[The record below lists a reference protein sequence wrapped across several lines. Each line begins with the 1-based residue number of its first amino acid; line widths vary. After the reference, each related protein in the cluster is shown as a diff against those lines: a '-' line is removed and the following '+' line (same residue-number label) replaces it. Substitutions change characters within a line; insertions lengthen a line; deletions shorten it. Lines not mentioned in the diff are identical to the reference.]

1 MSEMHFS
8 TGNLPVKGNL
18 MIDFSRIVSIMLLV
32 LIPTTGF
39 ASADCIEAAGEPGE
53 SREGTLKIQIAGP
66 SGWSNVWGVAYH
78 DDYDMLYI
86 GGCPNNE
93 VAYGTYSGGTSVSWT
108 VFDTV
113 EAVCGFGCYQDNLL
127 FAITQHDPVNP
138 GPFYLYTWN
147 LTALGT
153 PMLPPDVYEL
163 GEPFTGSMGGCEW
176 DGEYLWIVDQN
187 FVVDDNAIIYKY
199 DVNTHSVVSSW
210 YYSELGGVGIACVWD
225 AGDLR
230 IWISDWYG
238 GAKLVEHTESGAL
251 TGVSYDITTSPTDI
265 AYKYEVNFDGPGFF
279 VGNHS
284 YNTVDFYYHTTS
296 NLESG
301 SWGQIKASFF

>member
-1 MSEMHFS
+1 
-8 TGNLPVKGNL
+8 
-18 MIDFSRIVSIMLLV
+18 MIGFSRIVSIALLV
-32 LIPTTGF
+32 LIPGMVF
-39 ASADCIEAAGEPGE
+39 ASADCTEADGNPGGHQ
-53 SREGTLKIQIAGP
+53 EGTLKIQIEGP
-66 SGWSNVWGVAYH
+66 SNWTNVWGVAYH

-86 GGCPNNE
+86 SGCPDDE
-93 VAYGTYSGGTSVSWT
+93 LAYGVYSGGTSVLWT
-108 VFDTV
+108 VFDTA
-113 EAVCGFGCYQDNLL
+113 EAICGLGCYQDDLL

-138 GPFYLYTWN
+138 GPFYLYTWD
-147 LTALGT
+147 LTASGIPIT
-153 PMLPPDVYEL
+153 PATVYEL

-176 DGEYLWIVDQN
+176 DGEYLWILDQN
-187 FVVDDNAIIYKY
+187 FVIDDNAIVYKY
-199 DVNTHSVVSSW
+199 DVSTHLVLDSW

-238 GAKLVEHTESGAL
+238 GAKLMEHTESGGL
-251 TGVSYDITTSPTDI
+251 TGSSYDITTSPTDI
-265 AYKYEVNFDGPGFF
+265 AYKYEENHDGPGFF

-284 YNTVDFYYHTTS
+284 SGTVDFYYHTLS

>member
-1 MSEMHFS
+1 MIRLSFIASILLIVLM
-8 TGNLPVKGNL
+8 PVRAN
-18 MIDFSRIVSIMLLV
+18 
-32 LIPTTGF
+32 GF
-39 ASADCIEAAGEPGE
+39 ASADCSATGVEYSE
-53 SREGTLKIQIAGP
+53 SRGGTLIASIPGP

-78 DDYDMLYI
+78 DYYNMLYV

-93 VAYGTYSGGTSVSWT
+93 VAYGTYSGGEIVSWT

-127 FAITQHDPVNP
+127 FALTQSDPLNP
-138 GPFYLYTWN
+138 GPFYLYSWN
-147 LTALGT
+147 LDASGI
-153 PMLPPDVYEL
+153 PILPADVFEL
-163 GEPFTGSMGGCEW
+163 GAPFTGAMGGCEW

-199 DVNTHSVVSSW
+199 DVNAHSVVSSW
-210 YYSELGGVGIACVWD
+210 SYSELGAVGIACVWD

-238 GAKLVEHTESGAL
+238 GRKLMEHTESGVM
-251 TGVSYDITTSPTDI
+251 TGLNYEITTSPTDI
-265 AYKYEVNFDGPGFF
+265 AYKYDVNFDGPGFF

-284 YNTVDFYYHTTS
+284 GNTLDFYDHTLTS
-296 NLESG
+296 LEHN
-301 SWGQIKASFF
+301 SWGQIKASFL

>member
-1 MSEMHFS
+1 MKGKIEMV
-8 TGNLPVKGNL
+8 NL
-18 MIDFSRIVSIMLLV
+18 SRIISIALLV
-32 LIPTTGF
+32 LIPAISF
-39 ASADCIEAAGEPGE
+39 ASADCTEAAGDPDGSEE
-53 SREGTLKIQIAGP
+53 STLNIQIAGP
-66 SGWSNVWGVAYH
+66 SGWTNVWGVAYH

-86 GGCPNNE
+86 SGCPDNE
-93 VAYGTYSGGTSVSWT
+93 LAYGTYSGGTSVSWT
-108 VFDTV
+108 VFDTA
-113 EAVCGFGCYQDNLL
+113 EAICGFGCYQDDLL

-147 LTALGT
+147 LTALGM

-187 FVVDDNAIIYKY
+187 FVIDDNSIIYKY
-199 DVNTHSVVSSW
+199 DVSTHSVVSSW
-210 YYSELGGVGIACVWD
+210 SYSELGGVGLACVWD

-238 GAKLVEHTESGAL
+238 GAKLVEHTESGTL
-251 TGVSYDITTSPTDI
+251 TGASYEISTSPTDI
-265 AYKYEVNFDGPGFF
+265 AYKYEDNFDGPGFF

-301 SWGQIKASFF
+301 SWGQIKAAFF